1 MFLIKN
7 FYLLDTF
14 LSGFLLKPKLKK
26 SFLCFCFD
34 IYFKISLVLLLGF
47 KVVHAKNCIR
57 KTLKPRYYA
66 TFKVRKF
73 ESLFYKIN
81 IFLPHITASTGLHTE
96 QILCINIYIHIFS
109 MLGVVFAVSFSVI
122 SKSSSFLW

>member
-57 KTLKPRYYA
+57 KTLKLRYYA

-73 ESLFYKIN
+73 ESLFYKMN
-81 IFLPHITASTGLHTE
+81 TFLQKTTTCIGL
-96 QILCINIYIHIFS
+96 IDCKCIIYIFFS
-109 MLGVVFAVSFSVI
+109 ILGVALLFPKAPVSCG
-122 SKSSSFLW
+122 

>member
-1 MFLIKN
+1 MTSMTL
-7 FYLLDTF
+7 
-14 LSGFLLKPKLKK
+14 
-26 SFLCFCFD
+26 FLCPQGEHLTDLRHCFRMSIVD
-34 IYFKISLVLLLGF
+34 FQL
-47 KVVHAKNCIR
+47 
-57 KTLKPRYYA
+57 RYYA
-66 TFKVRKF
+66 IFKVRKF

-96 QILCINIYIHIFS
+96 QILSINIYIHIFS